1 MLAASGLAAAAG
13 LQTDRLLGGWKFNGR
28 EGAIPFGHRMYG
40 APRVKTA

>member
-1 MLAASGLAAAAG
+1 MLAASGIVAAAG
-13 LQTDRLLGGWKFNGR
+13 LQTDRLLGSWNFSGR